1 MISRA
6 ANRTSSERSS
16 AASLRPSIRVLNF
29 SRVRSDAGILS
40 IGVLLRGGR
49 SPNRTSLVRLIRRG
63 CTPTLFPASLGL
75 HHLDGETAE
84 FVRLARALYSRS
96 LGPWCTVEVMSVD
109 WMRALADALAVHFPR
124 LTHEPYFAEC
134 FSEMVEE
141 RHAGEAL
148 AVTHMVLRAKPAL
161 LSETLRDAKFM

>member
-75 HHLDGETAE
+75 HPPGKDAFLQTVTSSVENIV
-84 FVRLARALYSRS
+84 FPSVKIRS
-96 LGPWCTVEVMSVD
+96 PS
-109 WMRALADALAVHFPR
+109 AI
-124 LTHEPYFAEC
+124 
-134 FSEMVEE
+134 SEQEKLSNSKL
-141 RHAGEAL
+141 RIHTRTNSGR
-148 AVTHMVLRAKPAL
+148 VTYRFL
-161 LSETLRDAKFM
+161 

>member
-75 HHLDGETAE
+75 HQLNASTPLQSQNFEYINEYQGLIVTQGSLIQAAL
-84 FVRLARALYSRS
+84 VRQDLSPACSVLAQLERAL
-96 LGPWCTVEVMSVD
+96 TSVNGKY
-109 WMRALADALAVHFPR
+109 R
-124 LTHEPYFAEC
+124 
-134 FSEMVEE
+134 
-141 RHAGEAL
+141 
-148 AVTHMVLRAKPAL
+148 
-161 LSETLRDAKFM
+161 

>member
-75 HHLDGETAE
+75 HPHRYVYLQANKHAIVGFDEWYGGFTAAWAKDRIM
-84 FVRLARALYSRS
+84 VWAKTARN
-96 LGPWCTVEVMSVD
+96 TI
-109 WMRALADALAVHFPR
+109 
-124 LTHEPYFAEC
+124 
-134 FSEMVEE
+134 
-141 RHAGEAL
+141 
-148 AVTHMVLRAKPAL
+148 
-161 LSETLRDAKFM
+161 